1 MQDKFHS
8 QGNYLSSLNPA
19 QREAVRYLDGPLLV
33 LAGAGSGKTSVITRK
48 IAYLI
53 EQCELPP
60 NKVVAVTFTNKAA
73 REMRSRVNA
82 LCEKSKGLWVSTF
95 HQLGLSIVRKEHKH
109 LGLRPGFSIFD
120 QQDAVNVLKELLI
133 QELNTD
139 PDQAPMILNAISH
152 YKAEGITPE
161 QAQSSAET
169 HLDILNSA
177 CFERYQRALRAYNSL
192 DFDDL
197 IFLPNVLFREHPD
210 IRDQWQNRVRYM
222 LVDEYQ
228 DTNGSQYE
236 LIRHLLGINS
246 GLTVVGDDDQSIY
259 AWRGAKPENLVALG
273 EDFPNLKVIKLEQNY
288 RSTATILKCA
298 NELIANNPHIYDKAL
313 WSELGRGDKVRIQA
327 AADEHAEAEQ
337 VIAEILDHKMR
348 RGLRYG
354 SYAILYRSNHQAR
367 LVELELQ
374 RFQIPYQLS
383 GGTSFFARSEVKD
396 ILCYL
401 RLLVNPDDD
410 NAFLRVCN
418 VPKRK
423 IGAVTLE
430 AVGTFAHLQHIS
442 LKEAAGRANEIV
454 DLAASAKTSL
464 TEFAEWLE
472 HWERECYEAIDAKP
486 IRAMVDELNYEGY
499 LQLTSSSDDL
509 AARRM
514 GNVEFLIASLDKVI
528 EDQGVS
534 LEEAIARLMLRDL
547 MEQQEEERSG
557 PDSVQLMTLH
567 AAKGLEFPHV
577 YLIGFEENILPHR
590 NSIESDTVEEER
602 RLAYVGITRA
612 KETLTISYARK
623 RKQFGENLGCEP
635 SRFLD
640 ELPMDLVDRL
650 DSEERSAEANITRG
664 SETLAG
670 LKNLFG

>member
-1 MQDKFHS
+1 MTT
-8 QGNYLSSLNPA
+8 LNPA

-33 LAGAGSGKTSVITRK
+33 LAGAGSGKTSVITQK
-48 IAYLI
+48 IAYLV

-60 NKVVAVTFTNKAA
+60 KKVVAVTFTNKAA
-73 REMRSRVNA
+73 REMRTRVNGI
-82 LCEKSKGLWVSTF
+82 CEKAKGLWVSTF
-95 HQLGLSIVRKEHKH
+95 HQLGLSIVRKEHH
-109 LGLRPGFSIFD
+109 FLGLRPGFSIFD
-120 QQDAVNVLKELLI
+120 QQDAVTIMKELLI

-139 PDQAPMILNAISH
+139 PDQAPMILNAISA
-152 YKAEGITPE
+152 YKADGITPE

-169 HLDILNSA
+169 HLDILHSA
-177 CFERYQRALRAYNSL
+177 CYERYQRALRAYNSL

-197 IFLPNVLFREHPD
+197 IFLPNVLFREQPEVKD
-210 IRDQWQNRVRYM
+210 RWQNRVRYM

-236 LIRHLLGINS
+236 LIRHLMGINS

-288 RSTATILKCA
+288 RSTATILRCA

-327 AADEHAEAEQ
+327 AADEHSEAEQ
-337 VIAEILDHKMR
+337 VVAEIIDHKMR

-354 SYAILYRSNHQAR
+354 AYAILYRGNHQAR
-367 LVELELQ
+367 LLELELQ

-383 GGTSFFARSEVKD
+383 GGTSFFARNEVKD

-410 NAFLRVCN
+410 NAFLRICN

-430 AVGTFAHLQHIS
+430 AVGRYAHEHHIS
-442 LKEAAGRANEIV
+442 LKEAAGSAGQIE
-454 DLAASAKTSL
+454 DLASAAQNAL
-464 TEFAEWLE
+464 AEFAEWLA
-472 HWERECYEAIDAKP
+472 HWERECFEARDAKP
-486 IRAMVDELNYEGY
+486 IRAMIDELNYEGH
-499 LQLTSSSDDL
+499 LQLTSSSDDV

-528 EDQGVS
+528 EDQGLT

-590 NSIESDTVEEER
+590 NSIEADTVEEER

-612 KETLTISYARK
+612 RETLTISYARK
-623 RKQFGENLGCEP
+623 RRQFGENMSCDP

-640 ELPMDLVDRL
+640 ELPIELLERYDD
-650 DSEERSAEANITRG
+650 EEQSAEVNAMRG

-670 LKNLFG
+670 LRNLLG

>member
-1 MQDKFHS
+1 VTT
-8 QGNYLSSLNPA
+8 LNPA
-19 QREAVRYLDGPLLV
+19 QRDAVRYLDGPLLV
-33 LAGAGSGKTSVITRK
+33 LAGAGSGKTSVITQK
-48 IAYLI
+48 IAYLV

-60 NKVVAVTFTNKAA
+60 KKVVAVTFTNKAA
-73 REMRSRVNA
+73 REMRTRVNGI
-82 LCEKSKGLWVSTF
+82 CEKAKGLWVSTF
-95 HQLGLSIVRKEHKH
+95 HQLGLSIVRKEHH
-109 LGLRPGFSIFD
+109 LLGLRPGFSIFD
-120 QQDAVNVLKELLI
+120 QQDAVTIMKELLV

-139 PDQAPMILNAISH
+139 PDQAPMILNAISA
-152 YKAEGITPE
+152 YKADGITPE
-161 QAQSSAET
+161 QAQSTAET
-169 HLDILNSA
+169 HLDILHSA
-177 CFERYQRALRAYNSL
+177 CYERYQRALRAYNSL

-197 IFLPNVLFREHPD
+197 IFLPNILFREHLD
-210 IRDQWQNRVRYM
+210 VRDRWQNRVRYM

-236 LIRHLLGINS
+236 LIRHLMGTNS

-288 RSTATILKCA
+288 RSTATILQCA

-337 VIAEILDHKMR
+337 VVAEIIDHKMR

-354 SYAILYRSNHQAR
+354 AYAILYRGNHQAR
-367 LVELELQ
+367 LLELELQ

-383 GGTSFFARSEVKD
+383 GGTSFFARNEVKD

-410 NAFLRVCN
+410 NAFLRICN

-430 AVGTFAHLQHIS
+430 AVGRFAHEHHIS
-442 LKEAAGRANEIV
+442 LKDAASRANQIE
-454 DLAASAKTSL
+454 DLAAAAQNAL
-464 TEFAEWLE
+464 TEFAEWLA
-472 HWERECYEAIDAKP
+472 HWERECFEARDAKP
-486 IRAMVDELNYEGY
+486 IRAMIDDLNYEGH
-499 LQLTSSSDDL
+499 LQLTSSSDDV

-528 EDQGVS
+528 EDQDLT

-590 NSIESDTVEEER
+590 NSIEADTVEEER

-612 KETLTISYARK
+612 RETLTISYARK
-623 RKQFGENLGCEP
+623 RRQFGENMSCEP

-640 ELPMDLVDRL
+640 ELPTDLLERYD
-650 DSEERSAEANITRG
+650 DEEQSAEVNAARG

-670 LKNLFG
+670 LRNLLG